1 MVTGIILI
9 VMVGIVA
16 VTVIVIPTAA
26 RTAFMNILFPSC
38 ASREKTG
45 RGEGA
50 SRA

>member
-26 RTAFMNILFPSC
+26 RTAFI
-38 ASREKTG
+38 AVVRVT
-45 RGEGA
+45 
-50 SRA
+50 